1 MSNHGGGPG
10 AGRSGLAARL
20 LAVPLR
26 WLGLGTGVA
35 GLAASGLF
43 GGLETVAKPEVPT
56 VAVGKAVDGGPW
68 SVTVT
73 GSRLVGKLPTLYLR
87 DGKRWFTVLATIEN
101 TADESRTDFDDAIRL
116 SGVAGIAEE
125 RPSQVRL
132 VRDGSKPTYLNPG
145 LPERLAFLWEQDD
158 STPVPT
164 SVKVQVWGTTRRLD
178 TIGDTWEWLDPERR
192 AEVEVPV
199 QDRRAG

>member
-1 MSNHGGGPG
+1 M
-10 AGRSGLAARL
+10 
-20 LAVPLR
+20 PLR

-73 GSRLVGKLPTLYLR
+73 GGRLVGKLPTLYLR

-101 TADESRTDFDDAIRL
+101 TADESRADFDDAIRL

-125 RPSQVRL
+125 RPSQVLL

-158 STPVPT
+158 STPAPK